1 MAYTQTEKKRIDDK
15 AIEYFNRLNLK
26 YRENGQLLTENEIG
40 YNKSNGR
47 IAAEVFVESVES
59 DNGNYLK
66 CDELLNPDTG
76 NTGIIIEELLDVGG
90 QSCIFR
96 FKIPN
101 FDALKPLP
109 FYQRIYQHTLRDIDG
124 GNLDSVRD
132 IYSQRASEILE
143 SRLKRAGGREY
154 IKSELKP
161 RLIDKFRGGRGV
173 LRINRGGEDVFSAK
187 KSERVRAFDGYM
199 HENLIF
205 SALSSKNLD
214 GRDFSLLEYVP
225 DIINPQKISEELSQE
240 EQISIAIKIAN
251 GLNAF
256 YQLGTIHRDIKP
268 DNILISKELDAKI
281 ADFGL
286 VKLVERNNPN
296 SGTVTDPNVRVG
308 SPKFGSPEHF
318 MDGMNTT
325 DIRSDICS
333 LGLTIYYW
341 VTGEHAIAGEETV
354 NALENAKYR
363 AIKPRRI
370 INVSNKIRYRGIPP
384 YKIFERKKLGDR
396 YAELEK
402 VIAKMIHLE
411 QDQRYETPAEVATDL
426 ERVLAGER
434 VDIGGIDIYD
444 IFS

>member
-15 AIEYFNRLNLK
+15 SVEYFNRLNLK
-26 YRENGQLLTENEIG
+26 CRENGQLLTKKEVD
-40 YNKSNGR
+40 YNKAMGH
-47 IAAEVFVESVES
+47 IAAEVFVESVDS

-66 CDELLNPDTG
+66 CNELLNPDTG
-76 NTGIIIEELLDVGG
+76 NTGIIIEELLDVGM
-90 QSCIFR
+90 QSCIFLAR
-96 FKIPN
+96 IPN
-101 FDALKPLP
+101 FDALNPLP
-109 FYQRIYQHTLRDIDG
+109 FYQRIYQHILRDVDG

-132 IYSQRASEILE
+132 TYSQRAKEFIE

-154 IKSELKP
+154 VKSELKP
-161 RLIDKFRGGRGV
+161 RLINKFRGGRGV
-173 LRINRGGEDVFSAK
+173 LRINKGGEDVFSSK
-187 KSERVRAFDGYM
+187 KAERVRAFDGYV

-205 SALSSKNLD
+205 SAVSSKNLEE
-214 GRDFSLLEYVP
+214 RDFSLLEYAKKF
-225 DIINPQKISEELSQE
+225 NPQKISEELSQE
-240 EQISIAIKIAN
+240 EQIRIAIKTAN

-286 VKLVERNNPN
+286 VKLMERNNPD
-296 SGTVTDPNVRVG
+296 SGTVTDPNLRCG

-318 MDGMNTT
+318 MDGMQT

-341 VTGEHAIAGEETV
+341 VTGEHAIAGEEMGD
-354 NALENAKYR
+354 ALENAKYR
-363 AIKPRRI
+363 SIKPNRM
-370 INVSNKIRYRGIPP
+370 INVSNKVRYRGIPP
-384 YKIFERKKLGDR
+384 YRIFERKKLGDR
-396 YAELEK
+396 YTELEK

-411 QDQRYETPAEVATDL
+411 KEQRYETPAEVATDL

-434 VDIGGIDIYD
+434 IDIGNIDIYD
-444 IFS
+444 VFS